1 MKPLIVLLVASFISL
16 GILKIIYGKVEMAL
30 AARIGI
36 SIMFLF
42 TALGHFMFT
51 DGMAMMLPDFIPFKK
66 ELIYGTAFIEIIG
79 AIALHIVPLRPIV
92 AWLLI
97 LFLILIIPSNIK
109 ASIEQ
114 INYQKGTYDGNGLL
128 YLLFRIPLQILFIVW
143 IYLSSIKHI

>member
-66 ELIYGTAFIEIIG
+66 ELIYVTAFIEIIG

-92 AWLLI
+92 SWLLI

-114 INYQKGTYDGNGLL
+114 ISYQKGTYDGNGLL
-128 YLLFRIPLQILFIVW
+128 YLLFRIPLQILFIAW
-143 IYLSSIKHI
+143 IYLSSLKHI